1 MAGGTLFRLFP
12 QWAQGYAEPELV
24 ELAAAPGSI
33 GPGPSDSRMYVA
45 HAVDKREPYDPP
57 AWLPPYR
64 GALLPPAQPD
74 GAGNFDHIPFGT
86 PEFLSAHLYGVT
98 QLVLEIW
105 EDYLGQPVRW
115 WHADVLPR
123 LELQPVVYWA
133 NAQSGF
139 GFLEAGLRWTR
150 FGQALPLCL
159 SFDVVAHEVGHAI
172 LFSTMGVPE
181 SGAVGGT
188 FLAFHEAFA
197 DLISTLSVLHFP
209 SVVMRLLAQTSGNLY
224 ELNLVSRL
232 GELSDVEQVRVVD
245 NTVRLR
251 DLQGLRLLED
261 GTWRDPLNLGRNAHV
276 LAAPLTGA
284 VWDILVELFQE
295 GLVAE
300 GIIPPD
306 RDTRSWTPAAVTAAM
321 APLRHASAEALAR
334 FEGVFRHCLHRAR
347 DRVGLA
353 MAQTILR
360 LDPETLSFGQV
371 AALLIEALAEPGATP
386 RIAMGALLDIFDER
400 DIDPRPFLAGASAG
414 MALSAPLPPM
424 SRAAWAGPGAALPH
438 RSWARPCGCHGDI
451 IATRRMMPHGSRASA
466 G

>member
-1 MAGGTLFRLFP
+1 
-12 QWAQGYAEPELV
+12 
-24 ELAAAPGSI
+24 
-33 GPGPSDSRMYVA
+33 
-45 HAVDKREPYDPP
+45 
-57 AWLPPYR
+57 
-64 GALLPPAQPD
+64 
-74 GAGNFDHIPFGT
+74 
-86 PEFLSAHLYGVT
+86 
-98 QLVLEIW
+98 
-105 EDYLGQPVRW
+105 
-115 WHADVLPR
+115 
-123 LELQPVVYWA
+123 
-133 NAQSGF
+133 
-139 GFLEAGLRWTR
+139 
-150 FGQALPLCL
+150 
-159 SFDVVAHEVGHAI
+159 
-172 LFSTMGVPE
+172 
-181 SGAVGGT
+181 
-188 FLAFHEAFA
+188 
-197 DLISTLSVLHFP
+197 
-209 SVVMRLLAQTSGNLY
+209 
-224 ELNLVSRL
+224 
-232 GELSDVEQVRVVD
+232 
-245 NTVRLR
+245 
-251 DLQGLRLLED
+251 
-261 GTWRDPLNLGRNAHV
+261 
-276 LAAPLTGA
+276 
-284 VWDILVELFQE
+284 WDILVELFQE

-424 SRAAWAGPGAALPH
+424 SRAAWAGPGASLPH